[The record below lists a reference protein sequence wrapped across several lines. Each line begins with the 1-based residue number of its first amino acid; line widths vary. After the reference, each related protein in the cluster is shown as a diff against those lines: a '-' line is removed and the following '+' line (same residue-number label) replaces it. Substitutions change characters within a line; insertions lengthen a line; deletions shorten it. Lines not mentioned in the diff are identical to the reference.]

1 MKDTKSTRIISKM
14 FVSLFVFFVIAAMY
28 LIMAENRSSSEPVI
42 LSLRG
47 SRDDDSIVSETQ
59 FLRSLEEEEKTEDTP
74 SIEGMTVT
82 IPAPKIRTGV
92 RRFYFNGNTAYC
104 VCDNRKCKEIQKKQE
119 DNIKNDTD
127 PVYRYRDHLQ
137 FMKTSLL
144 HSGIKEKEKDP
155 TKNPDPDNILN
166 ATLYDSNHV
175 DKYY

>member
-1 MKDTKSTRIISKM
+1 M
-14 FVSLFVFFVIAAMY
+14 FLSLFVFFVIAAMY

-59 FLRSLEEEEKTEDTP
+59 FLRSLEEEKTEDMP

-82 IPAPKIRTGV
+82 IPAPKIRRGV

-166 ATLYDSNHV
+166 ATLYMTAIM
-175 DKYY
+175 